1 MPTSAE
7 ERLSAA
13 RSLLQMV
20 EEMIDGATI
29 VDRCSRVV
37 WFSEGQLA
45 LLGGVRLN
53 DVVGQEIERVI
64 PHSRLREVVETGLP
78 QPMDIIQY
86 GDKSLL
92 VTRLPLRDETGEII
106 GAFAFALKNS
116 IPHLRPIAER
126 VHQLQ
131 SRLARMEQALSTTRS
146 HRYTSEQILGASIAM
161 REVGRLLRRAA
172 EVRSPVL
179 LLGETGTGKEMAAH
193 AIHAASGRVNRP
205 FVAINVA
212 AVPENLLEAEFFG
225 VAPGAFTGAA
235 RQPRPGKFQLAHE
248 GTLFLD
254 EIGDMQLA
262 LQAKLLRALQD
273 GEVEPVGSNQLA
285 RVDVRVIAAT
295 SRSLTDMVRA
305 GTFRQDLYYRLNVLS
320 IRLPPLRDRHGD
332 IELLARK
339 FSERIAQTYAMPI
352 RPITPAALDVLEA
365 HLWPGNVR
373 ELGNVIEQI
382 YVRTDGDGIAAPDVA
397 EVLEIDVA
405 KPAEPAPNSV
415 SLSSAVAE
423 LERRMI
429 TDALNKHANR
439 QAAAKALGISR
450 SNLYAKMERH
460 GIRDGAEQSQGEGAT
475 RNSASARS

>member
-1 MPTSAE
+1 MGTSAQ

-29 VDRCSRVV
+29 VDHRSRVV

-45 LLGGVRLN
+45 LLGGARLE

-64 PHSRLREVVETGLP
+64 PHSRLREVVETGQP
-78 QPMDIIQY
+78 QPLDIIQY
-86 GDKSLL
+86 GDTSLL

-146 HRYTSEQILGASIAM
+146 HRYTSEQILGASAAM
-161 REVGRLLRRAA
+161 REVGRLLRRAGA
-172 EVRSPVL
+172 VRSPVL
-179 LLGETGTGKEMAAH
+179 LLGETGTGKEMVAH
-193 AIHAASGRVNRP
+193 AIHAASSRVNRP

-212 AVPENLLEAEFFG
+212 AVPETLLEAEFFG

-235 RQPRPGKFQLAHE
+235 RQPRPGKFQIAHE

-254 EIGDMQLA
+254 EIGDMPLA

-285 RVDVRVIAAT
+285 RVDVRIIAAT
-295 SRSLTDMVRA
+295 SRPLADMVRA
-305 GTFRQDLYYRLNVLS
+305 GAFRQDLYYRLNVLS
-320 IRLPPLRDRHGD
+320 IRLPPLRERHGD
-332 IELLARK
+332 IELLAGK
-339 FSERIAQTYAMPI
+339 FSERIAHTFAMPL
-352 RPITPAALDVLEA
+352 RPVTRAALDLLEA
-365 HLWPGNVR
+365 HAWPGNVR
-373 ELGNVIEQI
+373 ELANVIEQA
-382 YVRTDGDGIAAPDVA
+382 YVRTDGDHIQARDMA
-397 EVLEIDVA
+397 EVLGIEHG
-405 KPAEPAPNSV
+405 PPPAPASTPGT
-415 SLSSAVAE
+415 LASARAE
-423 LERRMI
+423 LERTMI
-429 TDALNKHANR
+429 REALRTHGNR
-439 QAAAKALGISR
+439 PAAARALGISR
-450 SNLYAKMERH
+450 SSLYAKM
-460 GIRDGAEQSQGEGAT
+460 QSNGLSDSDLPGKDV
-475 RNSASARS
+475 

>member
-1 MPTSAE
+1 
-7 ERLSAA
+7 
-13 RSLLQMV
+13 MV

-29 VDRCSRVV
+29 VDHRSRVV

-45 LLGGVRLN
+45 LLGGVQLS

-64 PHSRLREVVETGLP
+64 PHSRLREVVETGHP
-78 QPMDIIQY
+78 QPLDIIQY

-92 VTRLPLRDETGEII
+92 VTRLPLRDESGTII

-116 IPHLRPIAER
+116 IPQLRPIAER
-126 VHQLQ
+126 LQQLQ

-146 HRYTSEQILGASIAM
+146 HRYTSEQILGASGAM
-161 REVGRLLRRAA
+161 RDLGRMLRRAA
-172 EVRSPVL
+172 GVRSPVL

-193 AIHAASGRVNRP
+193 AIHAASSRVNRP

-235 RQPRPGKFQLAHE
+235 RQPRPGKFQIAHE

-262 LQAKLLRALQD
+262 LQAKLLRTLQD

-295 SRSLTDMVRA
+295 SRPLAEMVQA

-320 IRLPPLRDRHGD
+320 IRLPPLRERHGD
-332 IELLARK
+332 IELLAIK
-339 FSERIAQTYAMPI
+339 FGERTALSFAMALRPFTCDALKLLETYS
-352 RPITPAALDVLEA
+352 
-365 HLWPGNVR
+365 WPGNVR
-373 ELGNVIEQI
+373 ELTNVIEQI
-382 YVRTDGDGIAAPDVA
+382 YVRTDGDRIEVPHVA
-397 EVLEIDVA
+397 EVLGIDTALSTALPSPV
-405 KPAEPAPNSV
+405 PA
-415 SLSSAVAE
+415 SLATAVAD
-423 LERRMI
+423 LERSMI
-429 TDALNKHANR
+429 ADALSKCQSR
-439 QAAAKALGISR
+439 QAAASALGLSR
-450 SNLYAKMERH
+450 SNLYAKMQRY
-460 GIRDGAEQSQGEGAT
+460 AL
-475 RNSASARS
+475 

>member
-1 MPTSAE
+1 MPGSAH

-13 RSLLQMV
+13 RSLLEMV

-29 VDRCSRVV
+29 VDERSRVV

-45 LLGGVRLN
+45 LLGGARLS

-64 PHSRLREVVETGLP
+64 PHSRLREVVETGRP
-78 QPMDIIQY
+78 QPLDIIQY
-86 GDKSLL
+86 GEKSLL
-92 VTRLPLRDETGEII
+92 VTRLPLRDESGAVI

-131 SRLARMEQALSTTRS
+131 SRLARMEQALSTTRT
-146 HRYTSEQILGASIAM
+146 HRYTIEQILGASAAM

-179 LLGETGTGKEMAAH
+179 LLGETGTGKEMVAH
-193 AIHAASGRVNRP
+193 AIHAASRRVNRP

-254 EIGDMQLA
+254 EIGDMQLG
-262 LQAKLLRALQD
+262 LQAKLLRALQE
-273 GEVEPVGSNQLA
+273 GEIEPVGSNQPA

-295 SRSLTDMVRA
+295 SRPLAEMARA
-305 GTFRQDLYYRLNVLS
+305 GSFRQDLYYRLNVLS
-320 IRLPPLRDRHGD
+320 IRLPPLRERVDD
-332 IELLARK
+332 IGLLATR
-339 FSERIAQTYAMPI
+339 FAERTALAFEMPL
-352 RPITPAALDVLEA
+352 RPLTEAALARLER
-365 HLWPGNVR
+365 HRWPGNVR
-373 ELGNVIEQI
+373 ELANAIEQI
-382 YVRTDGDGIAAPDVA
+382 YARTDGASIALSDVEEVLGLGEPIASAAPA
-397 EVLEIDVA
+397 
-405 KPAEPAPNSV
+405 SGQG
-415 SLSSAVAE
+415 SLAAAVAE
-423 LERRMI
+423 LERSMI
-429 TDALNKHANR
+429 ADALA
-439 QAAAKALGISR
+439 QAAGNKREAARRLGLSR
-450 SNLYAKMERH
+450 SHLYAKMKRH
-460 GIRDGAEQSQGEGAT
+460 GF
-475 RNSASARS
+475 SAGLA

>member
-1 MPTSAE
+1 MSPSAE

-29 VDRCSRVV
+29 VDHRSRVV
-37 WFSEGQLA
+37 WFSAGQLA
-45 LLGGVRLN
+45 LLGGVRLS
-53 DVVGQEIERVI
+53 DVVGQDIERVI
-64 PHSRLREVVETGLP
+64 PHSRLREVVETGQP
-78 QPMDIIQY
+78 QPLDIIQY
-86 GDKSLL
+86 GDTSLL
-92 VTRLPLRDETGEII
+92 VTRLPLRDETGTII

-146 HRYTSEQILGASIAM
+146 HRYTSEQILGASAAM
-161 REVGRLLRRAA
+161 REVGRLMRRAA
-172 EVRSPVL
+172 DVRSPVL
-179 LLGETGTGKEMAAH
+179 LLGETGTGKEMIAN

-235 RQPRPGKFQLAHE
+235 RQPRPGKFQIAHE

-254 EIGDMQLA
+254 EIGDMPLA

-295 SRSLTDMVRA
+295 SRPLADMVRA

-320 IRLPPLRDRHGD
+320 IRLPPLRERAGD
-332 IELLARK
+332 IELLAGK
-339 FSERIAQTYAMPI
+339 FSERIAQSFAVAV
-352 RPITPAALDVLEA
+352 RPLSRGALDLLGA
-365 HLWPGNVR
+365 HTWPGNVR
-373 ELGNVIEQI
+373 ELANVIEQA
-382 YVRTDGDGIAAPDVA
+382 YVRSESDRIDAADIAAA
-397 EVLEIDVA
+397 LGME
-405 KPAEPAPNSV
+405 AEPSAAQTPPSTR
-415 SLSSAVAE
+415 LSDAVDD

-429 TDALNKHANR
+429 TDALRRCGNR
-439 QAAAKALGISR
+439 QAAARALGISR
-450 SNLYAKMERH
+450 SNLYAKMQRH
-460 GIRDGAEQSQGEGAT
+460 GLGESAPGEGTAP
-475 RNSASARS
+475 AARR

>member
-29 VDRCSRVV
+29 VDHRSRVV

-45 LLGGVRLN
+45 LLGGVRLD

-146 HRYTSEQILGASIAM
+146 HRYTSEQILGASAAM
-161 REVGRLLRRAA
+161 RDVGRLLRRAA
-172 EVRSPVL
+172 QVRSPVL

-193 AIHAASGRVNRP
+193 AIHAASCRVNRP

-235 RQPRPGKFQLAHE
+235 RQPRPGKFQIAHE

-320 IRLPPLRDRHGD
+320 IRLPPLRERHGD
-332 IELLARK
+332 IELLAGK
-339 FSERIAQTYAMPI
+339 FSERIAQTYAMAL
-352 RPITPAALDVLEA
+352 RPIAPPALDLLEA
-365 HLWPGNVR
+365 HSWPGNVR
-373 ELGNVIEQI
+373 ELGNVIEQV
-382 YVRTDGDGIAAPDVA
+382 YVRTDGDQIKAADVT
-397 EVLEIDVA
+397 EVLEIDTD
-405 KPAEPAPNSV
+405 EPTGRTPSPV
-415 SLSSAVAE
+415 SLSSAITN
-423 LERRMI
+423 LERTMI
-429 TDALNKHANR
+429 TDALSKHGSR
-439 QAAAKALGISR
+439 QAAAQALGVSR

-460 GIRDGAEQSQGEGAT
+460 GIGDGGKRLR
-475 RNSASARS
+475 RNDPTKN